1 VHDGALEFAVR
12 DLVQVRQVGDTSEPG
27 LSIHAE
33 GVFVVVTLSVRNV
46 GVVPRTLV
54 DRDQALIDSRGQR
67 FTVSTAANIY
77 GNLDIPS
84 NRMDPGEQ
92 LEVNLAFDVPVGT
105 APRSMVLR
113 ESATSDGVIVALP

>member
-1 VHDGALEFAVR
+1 M
-12 DLVQVRQVGDTSEPG
+12 
-27 LSIHAE
+27 
-33 GVFVVVTLSVRNV
+33 
-46 GVVPRTLV
+46 PRTLV
-54 DRDQALIDSRGQR
+54 DRDQALIDSRDQR

-92 LEVNLAFDVPVGT
+92 LEVNLALDVPVGT

-113 ESATSDGVIVALP
+113 ESATSDVVKRLPHCPHSRRRRMASPSSIVRESITLESSSRQNGHFMTWVTPFFH